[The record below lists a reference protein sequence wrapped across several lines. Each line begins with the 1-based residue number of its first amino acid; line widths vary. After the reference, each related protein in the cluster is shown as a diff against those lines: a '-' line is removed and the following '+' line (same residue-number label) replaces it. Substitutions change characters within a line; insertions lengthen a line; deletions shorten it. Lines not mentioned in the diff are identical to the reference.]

1 MAHAQNQNH
10 LPQPRSGSPTPIFE
24 RYKSSHS
31 FPLPPPPADDDEDQ
45 ASPSQPLY
53 PGSSLDSPPH
63 SRVNNPYRR
72 PSMPASPTG
81 NAAMQ
86 AGKRSHPLSN
96 LLTPSSSTPTL
107 ASEVDGDSTYD
118 PKRGSNVHVTQ
129 AASSSTPYLG
139 TPSEDE
145 KHSYLIPNVAS
156 SNSNGGLLAWLA
168 EDEKRRSGEAA
179 ESRNRPGS
187 LVASGEET
195 RRVGY
200 VDGLKFLCGLIAMN
214 AAFLAITQEEP
225 GAVIRSSPLYVVR
238 SANVAVQGLLLLSG
252 RSLPIPLPHASPL
265 LSLSLV
271 TRPLRFLP
279 PVIVVLILQWGLCA
293 GGHTGIMWNVLAID
307 EPNWCGITNA
317 AGFFTL
323 LWGLF
328 GSFSYNTGLGQAF
341 GANLWSVPWFFQSS
355 YFTYLLH
362 IVVSALPS
370 NRYWIFI
377 ALFCFTWST
386 FSYFTPALLGYMV
399 YDMSTMFLPRI
410 RRMPLVQRMLVQ
422 ALLLGLI
429 IVFEFV
435 TPTRNA
441 IDTGMAAWNVRNV
454 TEIQFGDTVFVTL
467 TLLWVEITPWA
478 QLVLGNFLVRY
489 LFILTPGMYL
499 LTPSL
504 VYTLVPSVMS
514 HFAHPFTNAGALFA
528 AWAALLVTV
537 VSLSVVFYFLVVY
550 PTAWACG
557 WLCSFL
563 VSWGPDADPDCFA
576 DSNVSPPAAE
586 GKRRIYVE
594 KPFRSFSLVT
604 SAFGTPIGSPAPSV
618 RRMRMDEASIRGS
631 QNFGGPHS
639 PRIEMT
645 PLASPEGGTPHGSAE
660 HLPFNGNSGRN
671 GYGHSRSTSQDSNGK
686 RPESFYGPVLNSQPP
701 MMSPMQ
707 QRPSQSPPPTFHMPP
722 PPPPKGARMPQGGPY
737 YQG

>member
-1 MAHAQNQNH
+1 MALENQRT
-10 LPQPRSGSPTPIFE
+10 PRTGSTAAPIFE
-24 RYKSSHS
+24 RYRSSHS
-31 FPLPPPPADDDEDQ
+31 FPHHSLPTDRPDDDD
-45 ASPSQPLY
+45 SQPLY
-53 PGSSLDSPPH
+53 PAAGLDSPPH

-72 PSMPASPTG
+72 PSMPASPIANG
-81 NAAMQ
+81 AMQ

-107 ASEVDGDSTYD
+107 ASEADGDSTYD
-118 PKRGSNVHVTQ
+118 PKRGSNVHVTHQ
-129 AASSSTPYLG
+129 ASSSTPYLG

-187 LVASGEET
+187 LAISSEEN

-225 GAVIRSSPLYVVR
+225 GAVVRASPLYVTR

-252 RSLPIPLPHASPL
+252 RALPIPLPHASPL

-271 TRPLRFLP
+271 TRPLRFVP
-279 PVIVVLILQWGLCA
+279 PVIVVLVLQWGLSS
-293 GGHTGIMWNVLAID
+293 GGHTNIMWDVLAIY
-307 EPNWCGITNA
+307 PPQWSGITNA

-328 GSFSYNTGLGQAF
+328 GTYSYNTGIGEAF

-370 NRYWIFI
+370 NRYWIYI
-377 ALFCFTWST
+377 VLFCFTWST
-386 FSYFTPALLGYMV
+386 FSYFTPALLGYV
-399 YDMSTMFLPRI
+399 IYDMSTMFLPRI
-410 RRMPLVQRMLVQ
+410 RRMPLVQRMLIQ
-422 ALLLGLI
+422 GLLLGLI
-429 IVFEFV
+429 IMFEFV
-435 TPTRNA
+435 TPTRTA
-441 IDTGMAAWNVRNV
+441 IDAGMAAWNVRNV
-454 TEIQFGDTVFVTL
+454 TQIQFGDTMFVTL

-504 VYTLVPSVMS
+504 VYTLVPSTMS

-537 VSLSVVFYFLVVY
+537 SALSVVFYFLVIY
-550 PTAWACG
+550 PTAWASG

-576 DSNVSPPAAE
+576 DTNVPVAATD
-586 GKRRIYVE
+586 GKRKIYVE

-631 QNFGGPHS
+631 QNFGRPHS

-645 PLASPEGGTPHGSAE
+645 PLASPEGGTPHGSTE
-660 HLPFNGNSGRN
+660 HLPFNNNGRN
-671 GYGHSRSTSQDSNGK
+671 GYGHSRSTSQDSHGK
-686 RPESFYGPVLNSQPP
+686 RPESFYGPVLNSPSP
-701 MMSPMQ
+701 TLSPMQ
-707 QRPSQSPPPTFHMPP
+707 QMQSQSPPPSFHMPP
-722 PPPPKGARMPQGGPY
+722 PPPPKGARMPQGY
-737 YQG
+737 YQ